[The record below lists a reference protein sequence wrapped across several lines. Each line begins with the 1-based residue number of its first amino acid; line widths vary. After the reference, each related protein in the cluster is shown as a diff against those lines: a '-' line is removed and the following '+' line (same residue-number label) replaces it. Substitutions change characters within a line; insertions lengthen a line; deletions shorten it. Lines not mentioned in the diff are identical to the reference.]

1 MTELAAPASTRLTP
15 PSPRNDAED
24 FSILAGYARVV
35 LEEIRT
41 VLAITAVVT
50 LIVVLIL
57 FFKPRSYT
65 ASASFAPQ
73 GRKLPSNLSGLA
85 AQFGVSVP
93 GDEPSES
100 PQFYAD
106 LIKTRAV
113 LEELADSVYDV
124 PANPPAR
131 MTLARW
137 YGQKERTPALQ
148 RDKAVTR
155 LRDDVSASTS
165 TQTGVVSLKVRSR
178 SPVLS
183 DQIAARLLSIVNA
196 FNLDRRRTQA
206 AAERAFAESRVA
218 SIRGDLRAAE
228 GRLQDFL
235 QHNANCCEA
244 PSLRFEEQRL
254 SRDVSTQQQ
263 LYTTM
268 LQSFEQAKIDEV
280 RDTPV
285 ITIIEPPTIP
295 VRPDSRRAALLLPL
309 GVIAG
314 TALGAFVVI
323 GRRWMRDA
331 RLSR

>member
-1 MTELAAPASTRLTP
+1 MTELAAAASPRLAP
-15 PSPRNDAED
+15 PSPRNEAED
-24 FSILAGYARVV
+24 LSIVAGAVRVV
-35 LEEIRT
+35 FEEIRS
-41 VLAITAVVT
+41 VIAITAVVT
-50 LIVVLIL
+50 LIVALIVFL
-57 FFKPRSYT
+57 RPRSYT

-106 LIKTRAV
+106 LIRTRAV
-113 LEELADSVYDV
+113 LEELADSLYDV
-124 PANPPAR
+124 PSDPPSR
-131 MTLARW
+131 MSLTRW

-148 RDKAVTR
+148 RDKAVTQ
-155 LRDDVSASTS
+155 LRKDVSASTS
-165 TQTGVVSLKVRSR
+165 TQTGVVSLQVRSR

-183 DQIAARLLSIVNA
+183 DEIAVRLLSIINA
-196 FNLDRRRTQA
+196 FNLERRRTQA

-218 SIRGDLRAAE
+218 SIKGDLQAAE

-314 TALGAFVVI
+314 VMLGAIVVI
-323 GRRWMRDA
+323 GMRWIGDA
-331 RLSR
+331 RLPR